1 MVSPVFLY
9 FCNDKLC
16 VLDMKYLLRLLTI
29 LCFLAFAWDVSHYIK
44 EKTTKYEH
52 RTVLCIPVYGQSY
65 ALGEEAI
72 RITDFDSLRI
82 KYDGKI
88 VTEHMDHVFGY
99 YDHSSRI
106 KQYIK

>member
-29 LCFLAFAWDVSHYIK
+29 LCFLAFAWDASHYIK

-52 RTVLCIPVYGQSY
+52 RTVLCIPVYGHL
-65 ALGEEAI
+65 LGLINRHCI
-72 RITDFDSLRI
+72 RTRFYVLFPCFLQICGFLDR
-82 KYDGKI
+82 
-88 VTEHMDHVFGY
+88 
-99 YDHSSRI
+99 
-106 KQYIK
+106 KQ